1 MEGVGLRVLPDT
13 LQCPGWP
20 PTEDGWAVSVV
31 WGGEGG
37 PPPRVLFPVKCIHC
51 FGSISFKGE
60 ARVSQGH
67 CCGSWGTCCRLRP
80 RILVLKL
87 LRGPRCS
94 PGVDTG
100 VCGQSSGCPALQQSI
115 KISGWKPGLA
125 LTFVCPGWK
134 PDLQAQHRG
143 VGDGGGQRSSSLV

>member
-37 PPPRVLFPVKCIHC
+37 PPPRGLFPVKCIHC

-80 RILVLKL
+80 RIISVKTPE
-87 LRGPRCS
+87 GPQMLTRC
-94 PGVDTG
+94 G
-100 VCGQSSGCPALQQSI
+100 
-115 KISGWKPGLA
+115 
-125 LTFVCPGWK
+125 
-134 PDLQAQHRG
+134 HRG
-143 VGDGGGQRSSSLV
+143 LRSKLRMSCAAAKHQNFWMETWLGADLCVSWLEA